1 MLELDVGSRRGGF
14 ELQAALIAR
23 PGSTTVIV
31 GESGAGKTTLLRLA
45 AGLDQPERGRIVL
58 DGEVYADP
66 AAGIAVPAWRRDVGY
81 VAQDYA
87 LFPHLTVEQNVAFGL
102 RAAGASRGT
111 IGTRV
116 AGTLRRAG
124 IADLGRRK
132 PSMLSGGQQQR
143 AALARALVLDPRLL
157 LLDEPLAALDLQTRR
172 LIRGELRELLQALGC
187 VTLYVTHSPI
197 EALVFGDRIV
207 VIEAGRVAQAGTRDD
222 LLRYP
227 RSRYVAELM
236 GTNLFTGSV
245 HAGLGDATVRTGEGD
260 LAVSDP
266 GDPGDVF
273 VTVDPRQ
280 ITLHPHPPE
289 GSAQNVFV
297 GPILEL
303 APEPPSG
310 ERIRVV
316 LGTRPTLVAEVTRDA
331 VESLALRE
339 GMTVHASFKATGI
352 RTYR

>member
-1 MLELDVGSRRGGF
+1 MLELDVLSRRGGF
-14 ELQAALIAR
+14 ELQAGFLAA

-58 DGEVYADP
+58 DGEVYAEP
-66 AAGIAVPAWRRDVGY
+66 EAGIAVPAWRRDVGHL
-81 VAQDYA
+81 AQDYA

-102 RAAGASRGT
+102 RARGVRRAASAP
-111 IGTRV
+111 RV
-116 AGTLRRAG
+116 AEALRRAG
-124 IADLGRRK
+124 VADLGRRK

-143 AALARALVLDPRLL
+143 AALARALVLEPRLL

-172 LIRGELRELLQALGC
+172 LVRAELRDLLRALGC
-187 VTLYVTHSPI
+187 VTLYVTHSPL
-197 EALVFGDRIV
+197 EALLFGDRIV
-207 VIEAGRVAQAGTRDD
+207 VIEAGRVAQTGTRDD

-236 GTNLFTGSV
+236 GTNLF
-245 HAGLGDATVRTGEGD
+245 AGRVPAGPGAAVVRTGDGD

-266 GDPGDVF
+266 GAPGEVF

-280 ITLHPHPPE
+280 ITIHPHPPE

-316 LGTRPTLVAEVTRDA
+316 LGTRPPLVAEVTRDA
-331 VESLALRE
+331 VASLSLRE
-339 GMTVHASFKATGI
+339 GMTVHASFKATGV

>member
-1 MLELDVGSRRGGF
+1 VLELDVLSRRGGF
-14 ELQAALIAR
+14 QLQAELIAA
-23 PGSTTVIV
+23 PGSTTVVV

-66 AAGIAVPAWRRDVGY
+66 AGGVAVPAWRRDVGY

-102 RAAGASRGT
+102 RAGGASRGT
-111 IGTRV
+111 VAPRV
-116 AGTLRRAG
+116 AGALRRAG
-124 IADLGRRK
+124 IADLGRRR
-132 PSMLSGGQQQR
+132 PAMLSGGQQQR
-143 AALARALVLDPRLL
+143 VALARALVLDPRLL

-172 LIRGELRELLQALGC
+172 LIRSELRELLRALGC

-197 EALVFGDRIV
+197 EALVLGDRIV
-207 VIEAGRVAQAGTRDD
+207 VIEAGRVRQSGTRDD

-236 GTNLFTGSV
+236 GTNLFAGSV
-245 HAGLGDATVRTGEGD
+245 HPGLGDATVRTGDGD

-266 GDPGDVF
+266 GEPGEVF

-280 ITLHPHPPE
+280 ITIHPHPPE
-289 GSAQNVFV
+289 GSAHNVFV

-316 LGTRPTLVAEVTRDA
+316 LGTRPTLVAEVTREA
-331 VESLALRE
+331 VAALALRE